1 MYLLTNA
8 AKNLARNKGRNLLV
22 GVILF
27 TIIVA
32 ASVSV
37 LINSTAG
44 AVISDYKSR
53 FGSQVF
59 LDLDY
64 EKAIAAGNYDEY
76 EGAKGVQ
83 DLTPDQNFKFADSK
97 YLHETKMTASAM
109 INFPDA
115 VPLDNIDDPD
125 LQARGYLIGSNE
137 PNISKDFE
145 SGARKIVEG
154 RAVQAP
160 NEAIIS
166 KQFAELNKLKI
177 GDNLD
182 IVRTGNKKELP
193 LKIVGIF
200 EDNTMLGAENNPY
213 MQKNPLLNRNN
224 EILVGIDT
232 VKEFGASYVDAS
244 YFLNSPDDLDAFEAE
259 LRDKGLPDYY
269 KLRTDEAGYQAVVG
283 PVEGLTK
290 LTTTF
295 MIVVLA
301 LGAVILL
308 LISTLAVR
316 ERKYEIGVLRA
327 MGMRKTGVAI
337 GFVAEMLIM
346 TLFCLAIG
354 FAVSAVI
361 SQPIADSLLR
371 NQIELAAETAKNGM
385 GGVTSINAGAGAGT
399 GAGADSA
406 LTPLS
411 QLTVALT
418 AGAISQISLIALA
431 LAVVSSAVGIVYIT
445 RFEPMKILSERN

>member
-1 MYLLTNA
+1 MDVYLLTNA
-8 AKNLARNKGRNLLV
+8 AKNLVRNKGRNLLV

-37 LINSTAG
+37 LIDSTAG
-44 AVISDYKSR
+44 AVITDYKSR
-53 FGSQVF
+53 FGSQVY

-64 EKAIAAGNYDEY
+64 EKAVAAGNYEEWD
-76 EGAKGVQ
+76 GSKGVSEI
-83 DLTPDQNFKFADSK
+83 TPDQQFKFADSK
-97 YLHETKMTASAM
+97 YLHESKMTASAM

-125 LQARGYLIGSNE
+125 LQAKGYLIGSND
-137 PNISKDFE
+137 PDISEDFK
-145 SGARKIVEG
+145 SGARKIIDG
-154 RAVQAP
+154 RAVEAA
-160 NEAIIS
+160 NEAMIS
-166 KQFAELNKLKI
+166 QEFAELNKLKV
-177 GDNLD
+177 GDTLN
-182 IVRTGNKKELP
+182 IKRTGNNKELA

-200 EDNTMLGAENNPY
+200 EDNTMLGAENSPY

-224 EILVGIDT
+224 EILTGIDT

-244 YFLNSPDDLDAFEAE
+244 YFLNSPDDLGAFESE
-259 LRDKGLPDYY
+259 LRAKGLPDYY
-269 KLRTDEAGYQAVVG
+269 KLRTDEAGYKAVVG
-283 PVEGLTK
+283 PVEGMTK

-295 MIVVLA
+295 MVVVLA

-327 MGMRKTGVAI
+327 MGMRKRGVAT

-346 TLFCLAIG
+346 TLIALVIG
-354 FAVSAVI
+354 FAISAVI
-361 SQPIADSLLR
+361 SQPIANSLLA
-371 NQIELAAETAKNGM
+371 NQIELAAEAAKNSM
-385 GGVTSINAGAGAGT
+385 GSVTTLNNGAGAGS
-399 GAGADSA
+399 AAA

-411 QLTVALT
+411 QLNVALT
-418 AGAISQISLIALA
+418 ASAITQISLIALA